1 MLLLGPPPLACSGS
15 FRPSSFSNSSF
26 VAQLLPF
33 TQQMPG
39 HRLYSTL
46 HSTSLAFIPCADDS
60 DVDPTVRAR
69 LHPVAIWL
77 APASSEPLSQS
88 ARMSLGATTA
98 RSVRTAAQRH
108 WVRDSEKLDAV
119 FKVRAAEGF
128 SQNHPSTWPN
138 TCSVHLTAAAYNT
151 CLHPVVFS
159 RALHWYATP
168 SVLIVK
174 FDLSSPVPPI
184 GSEFRPIHRGCRYIC
199 SLHCISSLKYN
210 CSSVPWKL
218 FTVDTPKRSA
228 PLVSDIAEAAHA
240 GWILKSRSLLPTI
253 SSVDLVIHLVSS
265 GPAGNRSDKS
275 GGFDH
280 TPHHDFYNYC
290 GGAAWTPCRIP
301 PRLRMKSDSVRWSEI
316 VARCC
321 SRPLMSLI
329 AQITQI
335 EAAAEPPVESRKS
348 RGDADGILEQKCP
361 RQREAAD
368 AATVKFGTQK
378 TGGCQTLTRETF
390 RAGSYVAADD
400 ALYASLTH
408 WGSTHTKT
416 FTAHRS
422 SSWIS

>member
-69 LHPVAIWL
+69 LHPGRSIWCSILGLVVADLCNICSRQPCLPGPVAIWL

-151 CLHPVVFS
+151 CLSQP
-159 RALHWYATP
+159 
-168 SVLIVK
+168 
-174 FDLSSPVPPI
+174 
-184 GSEFRPIHRGCRYIC
+184 
-199 SLHCISSLKYN
+199 
-210 CSSVPWKL
+210 
-218 FTVDTPKRSA
+218 
-228 PLVSDIAEAAHA
+228 
-240 GWILKSRSLLPTI
+240 
-253 SSVDLVIHLVSS
+253 
-265 GPAGNRSDKS
+265 
-275 GGFDH
+275 
-280 TPHHDFYNYC
+280 
-290 GGAAWTPCRIP
+290 TPCRVLTSP
-301 PRLRMKSDSVRWSEI
+301 
-316 VARCC
+316 
-321 SRPLMSLI
+321 SL
-329 AQITQI
+329 
-335 EAAAEPPVESRKS
+335 V
-348 RGDADGILEQKCP
+348 CY
-361 RQREAAD
+361 
-368 AATVKFGTQK
+368 TVG
-378 TGGCQTLTRETF
+378 LNR
-390 RAGSYVAADD
+390 
-400 ALYASLTH
+400 
-408 WGSTHTKT
+408 
-416 FTAHRS
+416 
-422 SSWIS
+422 